1 MILFTFICNI
11 FTLFKFIYSIKIKY
25 TQFNLEIYED
35 KPIIK
40 ISSNNYSIKFNLTSI
55 KINGIEKNIMT
66 FDNKSLINKIT
77 LYNLRCYNYNITTI
91 PSTNV
96 TLNFYFFIDNGNI
109 NSFNNLVKI
118 SEGFLLINFTL
129 DNIFN
134 STYEINMKID
144 NSNILKKVDN
154 YTYEIQD
161 GIIYL
166 TNNENLSN
174 FKNINE
180 MNLKILGSLESN
192 SYIGIQIKK
201 GKLILILCDY
211 IWIGLFLIIIL
222 LCCFFFIF
230 KIFSLMS
237 QKYSNQKLKDEKK
250 ESILKN

>member
-1 MILFTFICNI
+1 
-11 FTLFKFIYSIKIKY
+11 
-25 TQFNLEIYED
+25 
-35 KPIIK
+35 
-40 ISSNNYSIKFNLTSI
+40 
-55 KINGIEKNIMT
+55 MT

-237 QKYSNQKLKDEKK
+237 QKYSNQKLKDEKE